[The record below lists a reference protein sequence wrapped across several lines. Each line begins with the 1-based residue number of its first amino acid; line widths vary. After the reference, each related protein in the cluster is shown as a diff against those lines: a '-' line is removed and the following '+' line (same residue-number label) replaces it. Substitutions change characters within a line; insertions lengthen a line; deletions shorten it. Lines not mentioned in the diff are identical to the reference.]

1 MRKIHFLL
9 LLALTVFGLVISLH
23 LTQVHYPL
31 VYGDAKGFAFCQ
43 SGCDLVNGSRY
54 SEFLGLPLSSYGIAF
69 YGVLL
74 MLGGVGFFFQKA
86 YGEFV
91 LSCTTFLS
99 FVAVGIDGYLAYVSL
114 ARLKAFCGLCGLTYL
129 INLNCLLISLW
140 GLSRP
145 PGQIVSL
152 LLKEIRRIFSFRDSL
167 EKSPGLYYRRI
178 ASFFFLAL
186 LLSASGSA
194 LAVSY
199 LYDARHSNPAIS
211 AQQVKQYLEQ
221 YDQLARV
228 KVEPGRAPS
237 LGLQDAPLTI
247 VDFSDFNCPH
257 CKHASNILTRLVK
270 EYHGQVRLVFKQF
283 PNDSVCNP
291 NMPPDRPS
299 SGSCLLAKAALCA
312 HAQNRFWE
320 YHDVLFATQ
329 GKPHPEEDLIGVA
342 EKLGLVKDTFSSCLR
357 DPQTETL
364 LRAEIGEG
372 LGLGVKGTPVLF
384 FNGKKVQGNPPPEV
398 TRILIE
404 KERARR

>member
-1 MRKIHFLL
+1 MLFLG
-9 LLALTVFGLVISLH
+9 VFGLVISLH
-23 LTQVHYPL
+23 LTQGHYPL
-31 VYGDAKGFAFCQ
+31 VYGDSKGFAFCQ

-91 LSCTTFLS
+91 LSCVAFLS

-114 ARLKAFCGLCGLTYL
+114 TRLKAFCGLCGLTYL
-129 INLNCLLISLW
+129 INLNCLFVSFW
-140 GLSRP
+140 GLLRP

-152 LLKEIRRIFSFRDSL
+152 LFKEVDRMFSFRDSL
-167 EKSPGLYYRRI
+167 EKSPGLYYRRV
-178 ASFFFLAL
+178 ASFFFLTL
-186 LLSASGSA
+186 LLSVAGSA
-194 LAVSY
+194 LAVSH
-199 LYDARHSNPAIS
+199 LYDARHSIPTITPE
-211 AQQVKQYLEQ
+211 QMKQYLEQ

-228 KVEPGRAPS
+228 KVEPGEAPF
-237 LGLQDAPLTI
+237 LGPQNAPLTI

-257 CKHASNILTRLVK
+257 CKHASNVLTRLVK

-283 PNDSVCNP
+283 PNDSACNP
-291 NMPPDRPS
+291 NIPSDRPS
-299 SGSCLLAKAALCA
+299 NGSCLLAKAALCA

-320 YHDVLFATQ
+320 YHDLLFATQ
-329 GKPHPEEDLIGVA
+329 GKPHPAEDLIRSA
-342 EKLGLVKDTFSSCLR
+342 ESLGLAKDRFSSCLP

-364 LRAEIGEG
+364 LRAEINEG

-398 TRILIE
+398 TRMLIE
-404 KERARR
+404 KELGKP